1 MSRTR
6 TAVLTL
12 VLCATALTACSSG
25 GSDEEGKPIT
35 KQLAQGD
42 ITQALPGN
50 NEMPSGWN
58 LRHDKSV
65 SKSGEYCTG
74 GEDDDK
80 SPEGWT
86 RGGSTM
92 YEFNGSTDNMMYV
105 KICQF
110 DTPEHAKSAYSS
122 WKRGKD
128 DDQKEQATK
137 AKVGEESTVVLREPS
152 AYAYSRSGTVNI
164 EVKVEES
171 KGDTTGVEDTLA
183 AIVRRL
189 QQVQDGKRATATAG
203 EEAAKAAKK

>member
-6 TAVLTL
+6 TTVLAV
-12 VLCATALTACSSG
+12 VLGATALTACSSG
-25 GSDEEGKPIT
+25 DSDEAGKPIT
-35 KQLAQGD
+35 KQLEQGD
-42 ITQALPGN
+42 LTQALPGN
-50 NEMPSGWN
+50 NEMPNGWN
-58 LRHDKSV
+58 LRHDKGV
-65 SKSGEYCTG
+65 SKSGEYCAG
-74 GEDDDK
+74 GESDK

-92 YEFNGSTDNMMYV
+92 YEFNGSTDNMMFV
-105 KICQF
+105 EICQF
-110 DTPEHAKSAYSS
+110 DSPEHAKNAYAS
-122 WKRGKD
+122 WKRGKGG

-183 AIVRRL
+183 AIVKRL